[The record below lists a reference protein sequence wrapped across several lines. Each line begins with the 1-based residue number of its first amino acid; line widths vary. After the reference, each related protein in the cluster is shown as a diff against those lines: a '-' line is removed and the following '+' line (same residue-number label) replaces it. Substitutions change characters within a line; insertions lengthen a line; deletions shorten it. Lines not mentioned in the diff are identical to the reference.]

1 MVLDHVA
8 QRAGGVVVAGA
19 LLQADGFG
27 HGDLHVV
34 DPAGVPQGF
43 EQDIGEAQRQQ
54 VLDRFL
60 AQVVVDAEDLAFGER
75 AADGV
80 VDDGGAGRIVADR
93 LLDHHAGVAG
103 VQAVRAQAVADG
115 DEQGGAGGQVEHPD
129 ALAGGQQAGGELVPA
144 LVLGGIQGQIAE
156 LVQEGGQPGL
166 EGFVGS
172 GDAGQR
178 FAHLGPVLR
187 IALSVAGHAQDA
199 AVFRNLA
206 IGIAAQQAG

>member
-1 MVLDHVA
+1 MRA
-8 QRAGGVVVAGA
+8 Q
-19 LLQADGFG
+19 
-27 HGDLHVV
+27 
-34 DPAGVPQGF
+34 P
-43 EQDIGEAQRQQ
+43 
-54 VLDRFL
+54 
-60 AQVVVDAEDLAFGER
+60 
-75 AADGV
+75 
-80 VDDGGAGRIVADR
+80 VADV
-93 LLDHHAGVAG
+93 H
-103 VQAVRAQAVADG
+103 
-115 DEQGGAGGQVEHPD
+115 EQGGAGGQVEHAD

-166 EGFVGS
+166 EGFVCS

-178 FAHLGPVLR
+178 FADLGPVLR

>member
-1 MVLDHVA
+1 M
-8 QRAGGVVVAGA
+8 
-19 LLQADGFG
+19 
-27 HGDLHVV
+27 V

-93 LLDHHAGVAG
+93 LLDHHAGIAG
-103 VQAVRAQAVADG
+103 VQAMRAQPVADVH
-115 DEQGGAGGQVEHPD
+115 EQGGAGGQVEHPD

-166 EGFVGS
+166 EGFVRS

-178 FAHLGPVLR
+178 FADLGAVLR

-206 IGIAAQQAG
+206 ICIATQQAG